1 MLKLNFALYFYLSLP
16 LFNLSGSFIFK
27 AKSVWQH
34 TIPSLNGFLLDLNLM
49 SLAPRKLSIIKQ
61 RREFLAV
68 KSGSSQGSTQGST
81 WGTPGFLLQA
91 CVREGQI
98 EDKAEGTKAEARF
111 GITVTNNTV
120 RRMITQIQKG
130 QQAKNKDKSSNADGK
145 RGPVSVM
152 RNKMRRRLK
161 EALRQIAPDAAKPGI
176 DYVIIGRQA
185 CLSIDYADLL
195 KDLEKSFK
203 KVHRRIISSGTD

>member
-1 MLKLNFALYFYLSLP
+1 MD
-16 LFNLSGSFIFK
+16 
-27 AKSVWQH
+27 
-34 TIPSLNGFLLDLNLM
+34 FLLDLNLM
-49 SLAPRKLSIIKQ
+49 SLPPRKLSIIKQ

-68 KSGSSQGSTQGST
+68 KSGSSQNGTQGST

-120 RRMITQIQKG
+120 RRMIAQIQKG
-130 QQAKNKDKSSNADGK
+130 QKAKENSSPPFKQVTNKKGSKNKGRSSNADGK

-161 EALRQIAPDAAKPGI
+161 EALRQIAPDAAEPGI

>member
-1 MLKLNFALYFYLSLP
+1 MD
-16 LFNLSGSFIFK
+16 
-27 AKSVWQH
+27 
-34 TIPSLNGFLLDLNLM
+34 FLLDLNLM
-49 SLAPRKLSIIKQ
+49 SLPPGKLSIIKQ

-68 KSGSSQGSTQGST
+68 KSGSSQGNTQGSS

-203 KVHRRIISSGTD
+203 KVHRRIISSGTN